1 MLPKPPSPRRPAA
14 GHGRPLRTP
23 PPSAPGLSPP
33 PPPRQLVGV
42 RNAPSDLN
50 LVLRARLLIIRQ
62 DPHEPAQPNV
72 HTDEVDINH
81 NVVSDKNKPEE

>member
-14 GHGRPLRTP
+14 GHGRPLRT
-23 PPSAPGLSPP
+23 PP

-72 HTDEVDINH
+72 HTDEVDVNH